1 MCWICAEAIVFAA
14 SGAVVGAQLAER
26 QGRIGHITVAQL
38 PFGLIA
44 FVLRPGGN

>member
-26 QGRIGHITVAQL
+26 QGRIGTSPWL
-38 PFGLIA
+38 SCRSG
-44 FVLRPGGN
+44 